1 MNWVSSWMYT
11 GEIICFSR
19 AVLIVPNPLGI
30 EKFPKKKLIK
40 KLQDQST
47 IQNSEKKHQMRLQ
60 GLVTHISCSFL
71 DTQRDYISQFPL
83 HLMTATGLYS
93 SQGIRNCLSLSG
105 LAHKI
110 LSHNALSLSSWL
122 ESRGPHMLK
131 MAEPPSIWMPEWWH
145 RRSRPCELFTKP
157 AHLWEHEVNL
167 NYVVS
172 LGFWGLLVQQLY

>member
-157 AHLWEHEVNL
+157 AHLREHEVNL

>member
-19 AVLIVPNPLGI
+19 GVLIVPNPLGT

-47 IQNSEKKHQMRLQ
+47 IQNSEKKHQMQLQ
-60 GLVTHISCSFL
+60 GVVTHIFCSFL
-71 DTQRDYISQFPL
+71 DTQRDYIPQFPL
-83 HLMTATGLYS
+83 HLTTATGLYS
-93 SQGIRNCLSLSG
+93 SQGIRNCLSLSS
-105 LAHKI
+105 LAHEI

-122 ESRGPHMLK
+122 ESRGLHMMK
-131 MAEPPSIWMPEWWH
+131 MAEPPSIWIPEWRH
-145 RRSRPCELFTKP
+145 RRNLPYELFTKP
-157 AHLWEHEVNL
+157 VPLWEHEANL

>member
-1 MNWVSSWMYT
+1 MYT

-47 IQNSEKKHQMRLQ
+47 IQNSEKKHQMWLQ

-93 SQGIRNCLSLSG
+93 SQGIRNCSSLSS

-131 MAEPPSIWMPEWWH
+131 MAEPPSIWIPE
-145 RRSRPCELFTKP
+145 
-157 AHLWEHEVNL
+157 
-167 NYVVS
+167 
-172 LGFWGLLVQQLY
+172 

>member
-11 GEIICFSR
+11 GEIICFSW

-40 KLQDQST
+40 KFQDQST
-47 IQNSEKKHQMRLQ
+47 IQNSEKKHQMQLQ
-60 GLVTHISCSFL
+60 GLMTHIFCSFL
-71 DTQRDYISQFPL
+71 DTQRDYIPQFPL
-83 HLMTATGLYS
+83 HVTTATGLYS
-93 SQGIRNCLSLSG
+93 SQGIRNCSSLSS

-131 MAEPPSIWMPEWWH
+131 MAEPPSIWISEWLR
-145 RRSRPCELFTKP
+145 RRSLPCELFTKP
-157 AHLWEHEVNL
+157 VPLWEREVNL
-167 NYVVS
+167 NYVAS

>member
-19 AVLIVPNPLGI
+19 AVLIVPNPLSI

-60 GLVTHISCSFL
+60 GLVTHIFCSFL

-131 MAEPPSIWMPEWWH
+131 MAEPPSIWIPEWWH

-157 AHLWEHEVNL
+157 VQLWEHEVNL